1 MLMVGS
7 SSVRGSSD
15 VLGTGLESGLT
26 RVASLKS
33 FYQADDTPWGLGFI
47 VSHPDSK
54 VKGCP

>member
-1 MLMVGS
+1 MLLVGS

-33 FYQADDTPWGLGFI
+33 FYQAAYTPWG
-47 VSHPDSK
+47 
-54 VKGCP
+54 